1 MSNKHCIAIIQSEV
15 WLELKGVRIGPV
27 LRCGLGMTRPPH
39 VSRVTCHVSCP
50 LLTITD
56 EYSSASRSTA
66 ASRGHR
72 ECSFFVFV

>member
-27 LRCGLGMTRPPH
+27 LRCGLGMTHTCH

-66 ASRGHR
+66 PAGDT
-72 ECSFFVFV
+72 EKCSFF